1 MNAFTPFTRI
11 SLATSLVTLSLFS
24 ASLNAKEL
32 DAHEHGAARL
42 TIATSDKGFE
52 VSLESPSANVFGFEY
67 TPSSDEDHHTIHE
80 AVEVLEAG
88 NALFLASESAG
99 CQQSSVEIESA
110 QVKSHDEAKHEDHDE
125 HDHDEKHEKEEHAEK
140 DDHKDHDE
148 HGHDD
153 EKHAEK
159 DEHKDHDDHGHDD
172 EKHAEKDDHKGH
184 DDHGH
189 DDEKHAEK
197 DDHKDHDEHDH
208 SDHKDEAGSTHN
220 DVDVTWHFEC
230 KNVSDIKQ
238 VEVKLFSAFPK
249 GFEDL
254 DVDWISADKAGHAEL
269 GKDGIISLK

>member
-159 DEHKDHDDHGHDD
+159 D
-172 EKHAEKDDHKGH
+172 
-184 DDHGH
+184 
-189 DDEKHAEK
+189 
-197 DDHKDHDEHDH
+197 DHKDHDEHDH